1 MAAENSTE
9 NFQGRA
15 SFFVLGDFG
24 MIFFFF
30 FFKMSSIRFSFR
42 IWNWF
47 FSRFGLWH
55 PKTGPKSKK
64 WVRKQSNDTKQIV
77 PKVGTKVQTLRTFF
91 VCKNS
96 KFSNSIVCHV
106 DTYKEQ
112 LWSKFQLNRTII
124 TGVIAQKPSNL
135 GPIGSRSKRNQGYPK
150 GKVNNGKYPE
160 VKTCGSREYGRMF
173 LLQTM

>member
-64 WVRKQSNDTKQIV
+64 WVRKQSNDTKAGI
-77 PKVGTKVQTLRTFF
+77 TRYCNELRPTFF
-91 VCKNS
+91 TNS
-96 KFSNSIVCHV
+96 QTSPDDFQKSGDNLTSDLLIFNFWACFCPKKHQIPQKVIV
-106 DTYKEQ
+106 
-112 LWSKFQLNRTII
+112 
-124 TGVIAQKPSNL
+124 
-135 GPIGSRSKRNQGYPK
+135 
-150 GKVNNGKYPE
+150 
-160 VKTCGSREYGRMF
+160 F
-173 LLQTM
+173 LIQNCDQIEP